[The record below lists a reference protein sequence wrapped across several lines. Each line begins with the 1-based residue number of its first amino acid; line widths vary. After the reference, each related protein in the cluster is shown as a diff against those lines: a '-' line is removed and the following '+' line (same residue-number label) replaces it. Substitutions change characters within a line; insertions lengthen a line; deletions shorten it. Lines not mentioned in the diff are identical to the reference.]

1 MRNQSS
7 ETVLQVFSGFPESKR
22 FHVAAKFLNKLSGRN
37 RELL

>member
-22 FHVAAKFLNKLSGRN
+22 FHVAAKFLKKLFRCS
-37 RELL
+37 RELF